1 MIQHYTIKGYT
12 MSQQQYD
19 LEVMMELQ
27 QDDFI
32 DSINATLREISS
44 FLVKHNDIFLAQ
56 LENDGDK

>member
-1 MIQHYTIKGYT
+1 

-32 DSINATLREISS
+32 DSINATLREIGS
-44 FLVKHNDIFLAQ
+44 FLGKHNDIFLAQ

>member
-1 MIQHYTIKGYT
+1 

-44 FLVKHNDIFLAQ
+44 FLEKHNDIFLAQ